1 MNRELWRRHFF
12 LAAILVPCLALAGV
26 PKSALATL
34 LHAKLLRSSP
44 AADARLTS
52 SPQSI
57 RLAFSEAVV
66 AELSQI
72 VVTGLAGTAQTLP
85 VSLDPRD
92 SHVLIGDVVSLS
104 AGTHKV
110 AWRIVSAD
118 GHPVAGNFSFSLI
131 ALAADSPPASPL
143 EPVGATPDVAAPNQL
158 SPDTQSQ
165 TGDRITPKLA
175 SVLRGLGLGSTMAG
189 VGLLLFGGAAGAR
202 RNLDPG
208 SLAVRLLAVGALLLA
223 GHMAAWLYHISPGRG
238 LSETFGAS
246 ALMSTLGMI
255 ESARVLLAVLAF
267 WAMTRG
273 RRQVALTLGLG
284 CLALSGAVGH
294 SAAIQ
299 PMLAIPAKIVHLTAG
314 SVWLGGLLW
323 LGWTYR
329 RDMTAFRIE
338 ARRVSFIA
346 LLAWLAVAA
355 SGVAQAYLFLD
366 GPRDL
371 IYTSYG
377 RLVVAKIGGLLVLTM
392 LGAYNRFRLV
402 PYLDDS
408 RRGRK
413 LSRSVTQE
421 LAVMAAII
429 LVSGFL
435 ANVPI
440 PASVS
445 P

>member
-1 MNRELWRRHFF
+1 VQREPWRRRFF
-12 LAAILVPCLALAGV
+12 RAAILVSCLTLAGL
-26 PKSALATL
+26 PTSAVATL
-34 LHAKLLRSSP
+34 LHARLLRSSP
-44 AADARLTS
+44 AADAQLTS

-57 RLAFSEAVV
+57 RLVFSEAVV

-72 VVTGLAGTAQTLP
+72 VVTRQAGSAQPLR

-92 SHVLIGDVVSLS
+92 NHALIGDMAALP
-104 AGTHKV
+104 AGTHRV

-131 ALAADSPPASPL
+131 AAAMDPAPVSPVESG
-143 EPVGATPDVAAPNQL
+143 GATTIAAVDQPA
-158 SPDTQSQ
+158 PAQSQ
-165 TGDRITPKLA
+165 TGDKGAPKLA
-175 SVLRGLGLGSTMAG
+175 SALRGLGVGSMMAG
-189 VGLLLFGGAAGAR
+189 VGLLLFGTAAGAR
-202 RNLDPG
+202 RNLNPA
-208 SLAVRLLAVGALLLA
+208 SLAVRLLAAGAVFLA

-246 ALMSTLGMI
+246 ALTSTLGMI
-255 ESARVLLAVLAF
+255 ESARVLLAILAF
-267 WAMTRG
+267 WAIARG
-273 RRQVALTLGLG
+273 GRKVALILGIG
-284 CLALSGAVGH
+284 CLAVSGAVGH
-294 SAAIQ
+294 SAAIE
-299 PMLAIPAKIVHLTAG
+299 PVLSIPAKIVHLLAG

-323 LGWTYR
+323 LSWTYR

-346 LLAWLAVAA
+346 LLAWLGVAA

-371 IYTSYG
+371 VSTSYG
-377 RLVVAKIGGLLVLTM
+377 QLVSAKIAGLLILTM

-413 LSRSVTQE
+413 LSRSITQE
-421 LAVMAAII
+421 LAVVAAII

-440 PASVS
+440 PAPVK

>member
-1 MNRELWRRHFF
+1 M
-12 LAAILVPCLALAGV
+12 LAGV
-26 PKSALATL
+26 PTSSPATV
-34 LHAKLLRSSP
+34 LHAHLLRSAP

-57 RLAFSEAVV
+57 RLVFSEAVV

-72 VVTGLAGTAQTLP
+72 VVTGPAGAALALR

-92 SHVLIGDVVSLS
+92 NNVLVGEMPFLPV
-104 AGTHKV
+104 GTHKV

-131 ALAADSPPASPL
+131 AAATDSTPVSSPMTS
-143 EPVGATPDVAAPNQL
+143 GATPLAGGEQGSDG
-158 SPDTQSQ
+158 QSQ
-165 TGDRITPKLA
+165 SEHRPTPNLA
-175 SVLRGLGLGSTMAG
+175 SLLRGLGVGAMMAG
-189 VGLLLFGGAAGAR
+189 VGLLLFGSAAGAR
-202 RNLDPG
+202 RNLNPA
-208 SLAVRLLAVGALLLA
+208 SLAARLLAIGAVLLGA
-223 GHMAAWLYHISPGRG
+223 HMAAWLYHISPGRG
-238 LSETFGAS
+238 LSETFSAS

-255 ESARVLLAVLAF
+255 ESARVVLAF
-267 WAMTRG
+267 LALAAMTRG
-273 RRQVALTLGLG
+273 RRQLALILGLG
-284 CLALSGAVGH
+284 CLAVSGAVGH
-294 SAAIQ
+294 SAAIE
-299 PMLAIPAKIVHLTAG
+299 PVLSIPAKIVHLLAG

-346 LLAWLAVAA
+346 LMAWLAVAA
-355 SGVAQAYLFLD
+355 SGLAQAYLFLD

-371 IYTSYG
+371 VSTTYG
-377 RLVVAKIGGLLVLTM
+377 RLVLAKIGGLLILTM

-413 LSRSVTQE
+413 LSRSITQE

-429 LVSGFL
+429 VVSGFL
-435 ANVPI
+435 ANVPSQSEL
-440 PASVS
+440 PTPHS
-445 P
+445 PLPTPTLRIKIS

>member
-1 MNRELWRRHFF
+1 M
-12 LAAILVPCLALAGV
+12 LAGW
-26 PKSALATL
+26 PTSAPATL
-34 LHAKLLRSSP
+34 LHARLLRSTP

-57 RLAFSEAVV
+57 SLVFSEAVV
-66 AELSQI
+66 AELCQI
-72 VVTGLAGTAQTLP
+72 VVTGPAGSALALR

-92 SHVLIGDVVSLS
+92 NNVLVGEVASLP
-104 AGTHKV
+104 AGTHRV

-131 ALAADSPPASPL
+131 AADTDSTPVSPPKSGGTTPL
-143 EPVGATPDVAAPNQL
+143 AGGEER
-158 SPDTQSQ
+158 SESQSQ
-165 TGDRITPKLA
+165 SGDRPTPKVA
-175 SVLRGLGLGSTMAG
+175 SLLRGLGVGSMMAG
-189 VGLLLFGGAAGAR
+189 VGLLLFGSAAGAR
-202 RNLDPG
+202 RNLNPA
-208 SLAVRLLAVGALLLA
+208 SLAVRLLVAGAVLLA

-255 ESARVLLAVLAF
+255 ESARVLLAFLAF
-267 WAMTRG
+267 TAMMWG
-273 RRQVALTLGLG
+273 RRQLALILGLG
-284 CLALSGAVGH
+284 CLAVSGAVGH
-294 SAAIQ
+294 SAAVE
-299 PMLAIPAKIVHLTAG
+299 PVLSIPAKIVHLLAG

-346 LLAWLAVAA
+346 LMAWLAVAA

-366 GPRDL
+366 RPADL
-371 IYTSYG
+371 VFTSYG
-377 RLVVAKIGGLLVLTM
+377 RLVSAKIGGLVILTI

-408 RRGRK
+408 RRGTK
-413 LSRSVTQE
+413 LSRSITQE

-429 LVSGFL
+429 VVSGFL
-435 ANVPI
+435 ANMPI
-440 PASVS
+440 SGPIR

>member
-1 MNRELWRRHFF
+1 MNRDLWRRRFF
-12 LAAILVPCLALAGV
+12 RAAILVPCLALAGL
-26 PKSALATL
+26 PASALATL
-34 LHAKLLRSSP
+34 LHARLLRSSP

-52 SPQSI
+52 QPQSI
-57 RLAFSEAVV
+57 RLVFSEAVV
-66 AELSQI
+66 AELSQV
-72 VVTGLAGTAQTLP
+72 VVTGPAGSAQP
-85 VSLDPRD
+85 VRVSLDPRD
-92 SHVLIGDVVSLS
+92 NHVLIGDVVSLP
-104 AGTHKV
+104 AGAHRV

-131 ALAADSPPASPL
+131 AVTANSAPASPL
-143 EPVGATPDVAAPNQL
+143 GTVEATPDAAPNQL
-158 SPDTQSQ
+158 SRDTQSQ
-165 TGDRITPKLA
+165 TGDRGTPKLA
-175 SVLRGLGLGSTMAG
+175 SVLRGLGLGSMMAG

-208 SLAVRLLAVGALLLA
+208 SLAVRFLAIGALLLA
-223 GHMAAWLYHISPGRG
+223 GHMTAWLYHISPGRG

-246 ALMSTLGMI
+246 ALTSTLGI
-255 ESARVLLAVLAF
+255 VESARVLLAVLAF
-267 WAMTRG
+267 WAMTSG
-273 RRQVALTLGLG
+273 RRHVALMLGLG

-294 SAAIQ
+294 SAAID
-299 PMLAIPAKIVHLTAG
+299 PTLAIPAKIVHLLAG
-314 SVWLGGLLW
+314 SAWLGGLLW

-329 RDMTAFRIE
+329 RDITAFRTE

-371 IYTSYG
+371 VSTRYG
-377 RLVVAKIGGLLVLTM
+377 QLVSAKITGLLILTM

-408 RRGRK
+408 RRGSK
-413 LSRSVTQE
+413 LSRSITQE

-440 PASVS
+440 PAPVS